1 MASNNDFM
9 MQLAAAVDISK
20 SKKQINADIKQL
32 EKTVNLMRLTAT
44 LLRGDSKKL
53 IKEQINQIQAQLA
66 PVKLAAKLDEKQ
78 AQQAVNNALKNVKF
92 SDININ
98 IDGLNLK
105 LRKTL
110 SSINSHIPKMIIP
123 VDYEIKKQRLQND
136 LTTYLT
142 KNSKIRESSGL
153 LNEADNLKALFDKI
167 NDKKSL
173 TEATERFRLYKS
185 EVLATGYAGIST
197 TDKLKGMLGKITQ
210 ISSAFGLGALVV
222 RNYVK
227 ALGTLKENSTLLVEI
242 QKTSEATA
250 KQIKEIA
257 NGSFSIASKYGVL
270 SKDFLTAY
278 REMSRAGFEK
288 ENSQAMAE
296 LSVLAKS
303 AGDMTADLSND
314 YLIASNA
321 AYGYQGNVKKLNGLL
336 DSQNQVTNRNAV
348 SMQELAEATK
358 VAANQL
364 SNANIKENEMTAL
377 LGTGIATTRESG
389 SVVGRAVKAIIMNL
403 QQVKN
408 TDEGFETTEEDLSKV
423 EKALDKVGI
432 SLKYM
437 EDGILRL
444 RNPMEVLDELSQ
456 KFNALPKDAAERADI
471 ISSVGGKY
479 RSNVLSS
486 ILSNW
491 NTTYQ
496 KMLGDYEN
504 AQGSAMREAEK
515 TANSWEGKINGLQ
528 NQWDSFV
535 NHVTDQDTIKGGI
548 SFLDNM
554 IFAAEKLVDTL
565 GAIPTLLTTVT
576 GAYTLLNKDYG
587 ITQITNPQSGK
598 LDIQGNYMGINIT
611 ALKAQKKHFMEAEE
625 AILKW
630 NNKLLK
636 GDTDI
641 NKFNLSVVRNNTQLK
656 EYLATC
662 TDGSASLAGY
672 RASLKAAGV
681 QTEALRLKTVLMTS
695 AMSFGLGLATQAGIS
710 LLTKVIDE
718 QVHAQERA
726 LEAAQEAG
734 SRIKSIND
742 TYASHRK
749 VVEDT
754 ASAYEELSKGVDT
767 ATNRNISLG
776 TEDYN
781 KFLDINKQLA
791 EAFPELIT
799 TIDQN
804 GNAIIN
810 LGTHGRSASE
820 DLRELLSA
828 EEDLQNFKI
837 SQELTDVFGGVKV
850 QVDNAL
856 KNQEEYNMELEKTQE
871 VLKDIRNMAAGK
883 ISIGDS
889 IDFTGDFMNEGDAN
903 KHNAYISAI
912 QKFYKQL
919 TPERRIDIGE
929 MLDTSKIVQMNPDG
943 TSFRFYLDTVSLSNE
958 EKQTLTNLIQEQSQ
972 DIAISLSDSVGT
984 SMQKQAEKTKEAE
997 LAWKDFI
1004 PSLVATMK
1012 SKATFKELDETTQ
1025 QIALHMVEGLQMD
1038 VADQMDKNNPYEYIR
1053 NSIIAPLTAL
1063 SDEDLSKVSD
1073 AYEKLFSLDSDKL
1086 SLDDTKK
1093 QVDGYI
1099 KTIADILGKDPIKL
1113 KIQFGFNDIDSLV
1126 QNYSTI
1132 MQKAAEKFSGQTA
1145 LSLIKG
1151 GGEKYE
1157 TEFDE
1162 LDKFA
1167 KANSI
1172 NTQNEIAFWNKCL
1185 EESKTR
1191 QEAMKKYLANSNIVN
1206 QGTNL
1211 TFLDTFDKLEEMTEP
1226 LKALDEAYSNFIDK
1240 DKEITFDNLAAL
1252 SDKFKDVSGIQNYI
1266 KAIQDAK
1273 GNTEATQEAFNN
1285 LTSAYIEHTG
1295 ILDQVNQSNTSLIQS
1310 YLQEQ
1315 GIANADIRVQQALS
1329 HNLAVV
1335 EAQKYL
1341 TANASFDLADAT
1353 SDEIAAFINS
1363 AEAADVSKAALIELM
1378 MSKISCNETGIVT
1391 DGDIQNL
1398 IDLATAAGIAE
1409 AAIKNAKAAQNQ
1421 KNAPGVARSAGA
1433 ENAISESI
1441 YGNLESEIKAEL
1453 YKPREYKFTGG
1464 SASNKARGGGSGGSK
1479 DKTKEPTIFD
1489 FMQNKVDKLDNT
1501 IEQLQDQVDTFI
1513 SSVDKNNTTDT
1524 IVDQMIEKMSILQQ
1538 MHDKYMEEAAKI
1550 GLAQEYIDKIQN
1562 GTMNQDAIE
1571 RISDENL
1578 VKQIQEYEKWYKLAT
1593 DTNDKIVETRKNIEK
1608 LNLSKLDNIKNQFD
1622 NILGA
1627 QNDLIDAQK
1636 QYLDLRES
1644 MGEEIYADD
1653 YAGLIDL
1660 QGELVNKNAEAY
1672 NRLANEMSKINLE
1685 KGSDEWYK
1693 YNEELQK
1700 YKNNMM
1706 SAASAVK
1713 EYMNAIV
1720 ELEFKGLTDFK
1731 SQMDSI
1737 SNTISTMSDLI
1748 GNVGLTDEKGK
1759 LTDLG
1764 LTKMALYAQQLA
1776 NSKQEAAEYAEAMN
1790 ALKDMLDE
1798 GLLTQDEYNKRLQDY
1813 TSAQNSAVQST
1824 KEAKDAI
1831 LSLVKDGIQAEI
1843 DAKKKLVD
1851 ETKAALDAERDLH
1864 DYQNSISEKQDSISK
1879 LERQI
1884 AALSNSTNREDIAQR
1899 LQLQSQLAEA
1909 KKELYELQYD
1919 HEIDQRKEAL
1929 DKEFNDYEENKQKES
1944 DELDSNLDAQNAA
1957 IEKYLNEVKTKY
1969 STVYG
1974 VLNQYGDEYS
1984 LAAIEDLTTP
1994 WNEGGNAA
2002 DLCSVAVG
2010 DALSNIQYN
2019 IDSMDFSRLYEMV
2032 DLFNSL
2038 GMSNGIGSSGG
2049 GDFEDVTDQGR
2060 WQKGKG
2066 GKWWYGNSND
2076 DYVSGDIYTINGKQY
2091 GFDDDGYMVT
2101 GWRDDFGDWRYFEP
2115 ENGEMVKSQWRKSK
2129 DGDWYYLDK
2138 DGVMATDMAVK
2149 SRDGDGYYY
2158 LDKNGKYDGKPL
2170 SAEGV

>member
-9 MQLAAAVDISK
+9 MQLAAALNVAK
-20 SKKQINADIKQL
+20 SKKQINSDIKQL

-44 LLRGDSKKL
+44 LLKGDTKKQ

-598 LDIQGNYMGINIT
+598 LDVQGNYMGINIT
-611 ALKAQKKHFMEAEE
+611 ALKAQKKHFSEAEA
-625 AILKW
+625 AIAQW
-630 NNKLLK
+630 NKQVVVGLN
-636 GDTDI
+636 DI
-641 NKFNLSVVRNNTQLK
+641 NDFEVSVVKNNTQLK

-695 AMSFGLGLATQAGIS
+695 AMSFGLGLAIQTGIS

-1132 MQKAAEKFSGQTA
+1132 MQKAAEKFSC
-1145 LSLIKG
+1145 
-1151 GGEKYE
+1151 Y
-1157 TEFDE
+1157 
-1162 LDKFA
+1162 
-1167 KANSI
+1167 
-1172 NTQNEIAFWNKCL
+1172 
-1185 EESKTR
+1185 
-1191 QEAMKKYLANSNIVN
+1191 
-1206 QGTNL
+1206 
-1211 TFLDTFDKLEEMTEP
+1211 
-1226 LKALDEAYSNFIDK
+1226 
-1240 DKEITFDNLAAL
+1240 
-1252 SDKFKDVSGIQNYI
+1252 
-1266 KAIQDAK
+1266 
-1273 GNTEATQEAFNN
+1273 
-1285 LTSAYIEHTG
+1285 
-1295 ILDQVNQSNTSLIQS
+1295 
-1310 YLQEQ
+1310 
-1315 GIANADIRVQQALS
+1315 
-1329 HNLAVV
+1329 
-1335 EAQKYL
+1335 
-1341 TANASFDLADAT
+1341 
-1353 SDEIAAFINS
+1353 
-1363 AEAADVSKAALIELM
+1363 
-1378 MSKISCNETGIVT
+1378 
-1391 DGDIQNL
+1391 
-1398 IDLATAAGIAE
+1398 
-1409 AAIKNAKAAQNQ
+1409 
-1421 KNAPGVARSAGA
+1421 
-1433 ENAISESI
+1433 
-1441 YGNLESEIKAEL
+1441 
-1453 YKPREYKFTGG
+1453 
-1464 SASNKARGGGSGGSK
+1464 
-1479 DKTKEPTIFD
+1479 
-1489 FMQNKVDKLDNT
+1489 
-1501 IEQLQDQVDTFI
+1501 
-1513 SSVDKNNTTDT
+1513 
-1524 IVDQMIEKMSILQQ
+1524 
-1538 MHDKYMEEAAKI
+1538 
-1550 GLAQEYIDKIQN
+1550 
-1562 GTMNQDAIE
+1562 
-1571 RISDENL
+1571 
-1578 VKQIQEYEKWYKLAT
+1578 
-1593 DTNDKIVETRKNIEK
+1593 
-1608 LNLSKLDNIKNQFD
+1608 
-1622 NILGA
+1622 
-1627 QNDLIDAQK
+1627 
-1636 QYLDLRES
+1636 
-1644 MGEEIYADD
+1644 
-1653 YAGLIDL
+1653 
-1660 QGELVNKNAEAY
+1660 
-1672 NRLANEMSKINLE
+1672 
-1685 KGSDEWYK
+1685 
-1693 YNEELQK
+1693 
-1700 YKNNMM
+1700 
-1706 SAASAVK
+1706 
-1713 EYMNAIV
+1713 
-1720 ELEFKGLTDFK
+1720 
-1731 SQMDSI
+1731 
-1737 SNTISTMSDLI
+1737 
-1748 GNVGLTDEKGK
+1748 
-1759 LTDLG
+1759 
-1764 LTKMALYAQQLA
+1764 
-1776 NSKQEAAEYAEAMN
+1776 
-1790 ALKDMLDE
+1790 
-1798 GLLTQDEYNKRLQDY
+1798 
-1813 TSAQNSAVQST
+1813 
-1824 KEAKDAI
+1824 
-1831 LSLVKDGIQAEI
+1831 
-1843 DAKKKLVD
+1843 
-1851 ETKAALDAERDLH
+1851 
-1864 DYQNSISEKQDSISK
+1864 
-1879 LERQI
+1879 
-1884 AALSNSTNREDIAQR
+1884 
-1899 LQLQSQLAEA
+1899 
-1909 KKELYELQYD
+1909 
-1919 HEIDQRKEAL
+1919 
-1929 DKEFNDYEENKQKES
+1929 
-1944 DELDSNLDAQNAA
+1944 
-1957 IEKYLNEVKTKY
+1957 
-1969 STVYG
+1969 
-1974 VLNQYGDEYS
+1974 
-1984 LAAIEDLTTP
+1984 
-1994 WNEGGNAA
+1994 
-2002 DLCSVAVG
+2002 
-2010 DALSNIQYN
+2010 
-2019 IDSMDFSRLYEMV
+2019 
-2032 DLFNSL
+2032 
-2038 GMSNGIGSSGG
+2038 
-2049 GDFEDVTDQGR
+2049 
-2060 WQKGKG
+2060 
-2066 GKWWYGNSND
+2066 
-2076 DYVSGDIYTINGKQY
+2076 
-2091 GFDDDGYMVT
+2091 
-2101 GWRDDFGDWRYFEP
+2101 
-2115 ENGEMVKSQWRKSK
+2115 
-2129 DGDWYYLDK
+2129 
-2138 DGVMATDMAVK
+2138 
-2149 SRDGDGYYY
+2149 
-2158 LDKNGKYDGKPL
+2158 
-2170 SAEGV
+2170 

>member
-9 MQLAAAVDISK
+9 MQLAAALNVAK
-20 SKKQINADIKQL
+20 SKKQINSDIKQL

-44 LLRGDSKKL
+44 LLKGDTKKQ

-227 ALGTLKENSTLLVEI
+227 SLGTLKENSTLLVEI

-598 LDIQGNYMGINIT
+598 LDVQGNYMGINIT
-611 ALKAQKKHFMEAEE
+611 ALKAQKKHFSEAEA
-625 AILKW
+625 AIAQW
-630 NNKLLK
+630 NKQVVVGLN
-636 GDTDI
+636 DI
-641 NKFNLSVVRNNTQLK
+641 NDFEVSVVKNNTQLK

-695 AMSFGLGLATQAGIS
+695 AMSFGLGLAIQTGIS

-1441 YGNLESEIKAEL
+1441 YGNLESEIKAGL

-1957 IEKYLNEVKTKY
+1957 IEKYLNEH
-1969 STVYG
+1969 
-1974 VLNQYGDEYS
+1974 DF
-1984 LAAIEDLTTP
+1984 TT
-1994 WNEGGNAA
+1994 
-2002 DLCSVAVG
+2002 
-2010 DALSNIQYN
+2010 
-2019 IDSMDFSRLYEMV
+2019 F
-2032 DLFNSL
+2032 
-2038 GMSNGIGSSGG
+2038 
-2049 GDFEDVTDQGR
+2049 
-2060 WQKGKG
+2060 
-2066 GKWWYGNSND
+2066 
-2076 DYVSGDIYTINGKQY
+2076 
-2091 GFDDDGYMVT
+2091 
-2101 GWRDDFGDWRYFEP
+2101 
-2115 ENGEMVKSQWRKSK
+2115 
-2129 DGDWYYLDK
+2129 
-2138 DGVMATDMAVK
+2138 
-2149 SRDGDGYYY
+2149 
-2158 LDKNGKYDGKPL
+2158 
-2170 SAEGV
+2170 